1 VSKFVARELLGYTA
15 NITELRTGKFMS
27 IDLGK
32 STNKGTALV
41 KLAHQFQSQIL
52 FKDEYISWFFDEA
65 VVRYLQEQPWSIDA
79 EPKDDIE
86 KFYRNSYWYI
96 VLREKHGDDA
106 IEAAIA
112 SGCKQIL
119 LLGSGYDTRFFRLPS
134 IKENSISTFEI
145 DLPKTIED
153 KRESLIRKLG
163 VIPQGLSLIPLDFN
177 QDNLSSLS
185 AYGFDNAIP
194 TAYIWQG
201 VSYYLPKESVSNF
214 LDFIQSQMAAGS
226 VFVFD
231 CCSPLMTFK
240 NDRVPGIA
248 YQIDKLNEIGEPFQ
262 FGMYSN
268 EMETWLREKGFQD
281 IQILQQDDL
290 EAEFLH
296 RRTLPNNMWYVVTV
310 KA

>member
-1 VSKFVARELLGYTA
+1 
-15 NITELRTGKFMS
+15 MS

-32 STNKGTALV
+32 STNKGTALT

-65 VVRYLQEQPWSIDA
+65 VIRYLQEQPWSIEA
-79 EPKDDIE
+79 EPKDDVE
-86 KFYRNSYWYI
+86 KFYKIAYWYI
-96 VLREKHGDDA
+96 VLREKHGDEA

-145 DLPKTIED
+145 DLPNTIED
-153 KRESLIRKLG
+153 KRESLIRKLC

-177 QDNLSSLS
+177 QENLSSIS
-185 AYGFDNAIP
+185 QHGFDNAIP

-201 VSYYLPKESVSNF
+201 VSYYLPKESVFNF
-214 LDFIQSQMAAGS
+214 LDFIQSQMTSGS

-231 CCSPLMTFK
+231 CCSHLMTFK
-240 NDRVPGIA
+240 NDQVPGIA

-268 EMETWLREKGFQD
+268 EMEAWLREKGFQD

-296 RRTLPNNMWYVVTV
+296 RRTLPDNMWYVVTV

>member
-1 VSKFVARELLGYTA
+1 
-15 NITELRTGKFMS
+15 MS
-27 IDLGK
+27 IDLGQA
-32 STNKGTALV
+32 TNKGTAMV

-52 FKDEYISWFFDEA
+52 FKDEYISWFFDET
-65 VVRYLQEQPWSIDA
+65 VVRSLQEQPWSVDA
-79 EPKDDIE
+79 ELKDGIGA
-86 KFYRNSYWYI
+86 FYRNAYWYV

-106 IEAAIA
+106 IVAAIA

-119 LLGSGYDTRFFRLPS
+119 MLGAGYDTRFLRLPC

-153 KRESLIRKLG
+153 KRECIIRKLG

-177 QDNLSSLS
+177 RDNLSSIS
-185 AYGFDNAIP
+185 QYGFDNTIP

-201 VSYYLPKESVSNF
+201 VSYYLPKQSVSNF
-214 LDFIQSQMAAGS
+214 LDFIQSQMVSGS

-268 EMETWLREKGFQD
+268 EMEAWLRKKGFQD
-281 IQILQQDDL
+281 IQIIQQEDL

-296 RRTLPNNMWYVVTV
+296 RRTLPENMWYVVTV
-310 KA
+310 TA

>member
-1 VSKFVARELLGYTA
+1 
-15 NITELRTGKFMS
+15 MS
-27 IDLGK
+27 IDFGGR

-41 KLAHQFQSQIL
+41 KLAHQFHSQKL
-52 FKDEYISWFFDEA
+52 FKDEYISWFFDEET
-65 VVRYLQEQPWSIDA
+65 VRNLQEQPFSVDD
-79 EPKDDIE
+79 EPKDGVG
-86 KFYRNSYWYI
+86 KFYRNTYWYI
-96 VLREKHGDDA
+96 VLREKYGDDA

-112 SGCKQIL
+112 SGCQQMLIL
-119 LLGSGYDTRFFRLPS
+119 GAGYDTRFFRLPV

-153 KRESLIRKLG
+153 KRECLVKKLG
-163 VIPQGLSLIPLDFN
+163 AIPQNLSFIPLDFN
-177 QDNLSSLS
+177 RDSLSSIS
-185 AYGFDNAIP
+185 SCGFDKAIP

-201 VSYYLPKESVSNF
+201 VSYYLPQQSVYNL
-214 LDFIQSQMAAGS
+214 LDFIQSQMTSGS

-248 YQIDKLNEIGEPFQ
+248 YQIDRLNEIGEPFQ
-262 FGMYSN
+262 FGMYAN
-268 EMETWLREKGFQD
+268 EMEAWLREKGFQD

-296 RRTLPNNMWYVVTV
+296 KRTIPNNMWYVVTV
-310 KA
+310 KV

>member
-1 VSKFVARELLGYTA
+1 
-15 NITELRTGKFMS
+15 MS
-27 IDLGK
+27 IDWGQ
-32 STNKGTALV
+32 STNKRTALV

-52 FKDEYISWFFDEA
+52 FNDEYISWFFDEA
-65 VVRYLQEQPWSIDA
+65 VVRYLQEQPFSIDT

-86 KFYRNSYWYI
+86 KFYRNAYWYI
-96 VLREKHGDDA
+96 VLREKHGDEA

-112 SGCKQIL
+112 SGCKQLI

-134 IKENSISTFEI
+134 IKKNSISTFEI

-163 VIPQGLSLIPLDFN
+163 AIPQGLSLIPLDFN
-177 QDNLSSLS
+177 QENLSSLPS
-185 AYGFDNAIP
+185 YGFDNTIH

-214 LDFIQSQMAAGS
+214 LDFIQSQMASGS

-240 NDRVPGIA
+240 NDQVPGIA
-248 YQIDKLNEIGEPFQ
+248 YQIEKLNEIGEPFQ
-262 FGMYSN
+262 FGMYRD
-268 EMETWLREKGFQD
+268 EMEVWLREKGFQD

-290 EAEFLH
+290 ESEFLH

>member
-1 VSKFVARELLGYTA
+1 
-15 NITELRTGKFMS
+15 MS
-27 IDLGK
+27 INLGQ

-41 KLAHQFQSQIL
+41 KLAHQFHSQTL

-79 EPKDDIE
+79 EPKDDVE
-86 KFYRNSYWYI
+86 KFYRNAYWYI
-96 VLREKHGDDA
+96 VLREKHGDEA

-177 QDNLSSLS
+177 QENLSNISS
-185 AYGFDNAIP
+185 YGFDNAIP

-214 LDFIQSQMAAGS
+214 LDFIQSQMVSGS